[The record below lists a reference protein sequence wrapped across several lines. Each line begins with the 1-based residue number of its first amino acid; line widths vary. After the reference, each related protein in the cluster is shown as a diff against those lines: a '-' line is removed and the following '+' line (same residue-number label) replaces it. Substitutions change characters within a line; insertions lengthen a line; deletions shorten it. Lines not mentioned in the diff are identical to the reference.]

1 MHNRSDISTKNPPK
15 SNRLAIDAEY
25 ELFEASY
32 EHNKTLMDE
41 IFSNLQ
47 RIKRTQETIHA

>member
-1 MHNRSDISTKNPPK
+1 MNNSSDISTKHLQK

-32 EHNKTLMDE
+32 EHNKALMDE

-47 RIKRTQETIHA
+47 RIKRIQETIHA